1 MLDAFSALL
10 ARVTPVDH
18 ALAAQATRRL
28 DSLTKPKGS
37 LGRLEELA
45 TRLFCIQQGPPRAD
59 PARIYVI
66 AGDHGVAAE
75 GVSPFPQAV
84 TRQMVANFLTGGAG
98 VNVLAGKT
106 GTDLMVVDAGCLGG
120 RFPDHP
126 GLIQRKIASGTANLA
141 QGPAMSREE
150 CLAAL
155 LLGAEL
161 ADQAKR
167 EGFACLGTGDMGIA
181 NTTPS
186 AALYCVMLGLDPAA
200 AVGPGAGLD
209 PDGVRRKVQVV
220 RQAISANWS
229 AVARGGEGEPC
240 ETCSLDGPDDPLAA
254 LAAVGGLEIAAL
266 AGLIIGAAANR
277 LPVAVDGYIS
287 TAAAVAA
294 WRLCPAVKDY
304 CVFAHASA
312 EPGHRPIL
320 ARLGAEPLL
329 DLGLRLG
336 EGTGAALALFLL
348 RCAAAIF
355 SEMASFEEAGVS
367 QAGD

>member
-1 MLDAFSALL
+1 MLDDFSSLL
-10 ARVTPVDH
+10 ARVQPVEA
-18 ALAAQATRRL
+18 ALAVQARRRL
-28 DSLTKPKGS
+28 DGLTKPKGS
-37 LGRLEELA
+37 LGRLEDLA
-45 TRLFCIQQGPPRAD
+45 VQMYCIQEGAPRAD
-59 PARIYVI
+59 PARICVI

-84 TRQMVANFLTGGAG
+84 TRQMVANFLAGGAG
-98 VNVLAGKT
+98 VNVLAGKADV
-106 GTDLMVVDAGCLGG
+106 DLVVVDAGCLGG

-126 GLIQRKIASGTANLA
+126 RLVQRKAAPGTANMA
-141 QGPAMSREE
+141 HGPAMSREE

-161 ADQAKR
+161 ADQAQKA
-167 EGFACLGTGDMGIA
+167 GFACLGTGDMGIA

-186 AALYCVMLGLDPAA
+186 AALYCVMLGLDPADV
-200 AVGPGAGLD
+200 VGPGAGLA

-229 AVARGGEGEPC
+229 AVARSGEGEPC

-277 LPVAVDGYIS
+277 MPVAVDGYIS
-287 TAAAVAA
+287 TAAYAAA
-294 WRLCPAVKDY
+294 WRICPAVRDY

-312 EPGHRPIL
+312 EPGHRLIL
-320 ARLGAEPLL
+320 SRLGAVPLL

-336 EGTGAALALFLL
+336 EGTGAALALFLM
-348 RCAAAIF
+348 RCAVGVF

-367 QAGD
+367 QAGG